1 MQIINE
7 MSKSTEELQPSTLR
21 KSNKV
26 RDINLDDYLD
36 LSTNDTY
43 AIDEQILMTPQEFL
57 PVPEDEVVRI
67 NSFKRVDTIILKF
80 ILLHSD
86 MVLLMYL
93 KNGFSDNLL

>member
-67 NSFKRVDTIILKF
+67 NSFKRVYTVIL
-80 ILLHSD
+80 ILHSD

>member
-1 MQIINE
+1 
-7 MSKSTEELQPSTLR
+7 MSKSTEESQPSTLS
-21 KSNKV
+21 KSNEV
-26 RDINLDDYLD
+26 RDINLDDYSD

-67 NSFKRVDTIILKF
+67 NSFKRVYTINLI
-80 ILLHSD
+80 LHSEI
-86 MVLLMYL
+86 VLLMYL

>member
-26 RDINLDDYLD
+26 RDINFDDYLD

-67 NSFKRVDTIILKF
+67 NSFKRVYTVII
-80 ILLHSD
+80 LHSD

>member
-67 NSFKRVDTIILKF
+67 NSFKRVYTVII
-80 ILLHSD
+80 LHSD